1 MIDQA
6 TVFRVSDPHQTE
18 IPPSDHIQG
27 VALENFNSV
36 MCRNFSQ
43 KLLFFKQNV
52 IFSSFLVAFLAF

>member
-52 IFSSFLVAFLAF
+52 IF